1 MEQTVGTISEQMPA
15 IGAVIVVVVLF
26 LVYSDRRDKQFIDFL
41 KSEREE
47 RRRNT
52 ETTVAAL
59 QDVSR
64 TVNAVHDNLSNLDTY
79 LRASLEQMNRA
90 RVRAAKTRK
99 DDPHQ

>member
-1 MEQTVGTISEQMPA
+1 MVVIRFLFYSE
-15 IGAVIVVVVLF
+15 
-26 LVYSDRRDKQFIDFL
+26 RRDKQFIDFL
-41 KSEREE
+41 KDE
-47 RRRNT
+47 RRERQINT
-52 ETTVAAL
+52 ENTVAAL

-64 TVNAVHDNLSNLDTY
+64 TVNAVHDNLSTLDTY